1 MNQASINLPTARD
14 ENWRYAA
21 LRPVS
26 QLDWSQSAPTLSADA
41 ESNIA
46 ARLPARLPNS
56 IRLVLFAG
64 RLVPSLSDP
73 LGESDSRGIRL
84 ECIDGDSS
92 STISTVGVDQRFAVL
107 NRRHASEVLRL
118 TISAPQTDRAI
129 ELVQIGA
136 GINHPAIE
144 IILAD
149 KSSAQIIERQLS
161 LDTRA
166 SATNLRVAISLGDYA
181 SLQLARLLQA
191 SAQTHFLETVEI
203 ALGRSASL
211 DYTQISLSAATSR
224 STALIEHSTDSQVS
238 WHASALGEARQ
249 VFDHY
254 VLTSHPA
261 QGASTRQVF
270 RGIASQQARLA
281 FNGHMQVAK
290 TGTRSDLQQ
299 SLKCLLDG
307 TQAEANLRPQLEIY
321 TDAVSASHGATV
333 GKIDRDMLFYLLSRG
348 IEPQT
353 AESLLKWAF
362 ISDVLS
368 KAPPAL
374 RSQIELALLD
384 RLPGAIASQ
393 SINPPTSQTTHS

>member
-1 MNQASINLPTARD
+1 MNTASIILPTVRD

-26 QLDWSQSAPTLSADA
+26 QLDWSQSPPTLDTET

-73 LGESDSRGIRL
+73 LSESDSRGIQL
-84 ECIDGDSS
+84 ESIDGASS
-92 STISTVGVDQRFAVL
+92 STISTVGVDQRFAAL
-107 NRRHASEVLRL
+107 NRRHATQILRL
-118 TISAPQTDRAI
+118 TISTQPTDRAI
-129 ELVQIGA
+129 ELVHVGS

-144 IILAD
+144 IVLAE

-161 LDTRA
+161 LDALA
-166 SATNLRVAISLGDYA
+166 SATNLRVAVSLGDHA

-191 SAQTHFLETVEI
+191 STQTHFLETIEI
-203 ALGRSASL
+203 ALGQRAAL

-238 WHASALGEARQ
+238 WHASAVGEARQ

-254 VLTSHPA
+254 VLTCHRA
-261 QGASTRQVF
+261 QGASTQQVF

-281 FNGHMQVAK
+281 FNGHMHVAK
-290 TGTRSDLQQ
+290 TGERSDLQQ

-307 TQAEANLRPQLEIY
+307 SQAEANLRPQLEIY

-333 GKIDRDMLFYLLSRG
+333 GKLDRDMLFYLLSRG

-362 ISDVLS
+362 VSDVLA
-368 KAPPAL
+368 KAPSAL

-393 SINPPTSQTTHS
+393 SINQLASQTTHP